1 MRGNPSLNYLYI
13 ANSFS
18 YKVPVA
24 SMEQQRIR
32 FDTFELNLHTG
43 ELHKQSRRIRL
54 QDQPARLLILLA
66 SRPGQLVTRD
76 EIHQALWKD
85 GEFVEFEHAVNT
97 AVRKIRVALEDDS
110 EQPRI
115 IETLPRKGYR
125 FIGSIEAA
133 ETMTSEPVPQQ
144 TIERSEKTEDFVIPL
159 SVERSRHLFLLA
171 QIPYVA
177 TYLATFY
184 YWYRLGSYL
193 EQTFPIIPLAI
204 SLPLMQV
211 AALVGFTVRVY
222 LISLVGWGHTG
233 SAEQFR
239 RIFPA
244 LAILDGFW
252 AATPLLV
259 EHKLTPLVAWTG
271 LILMGWL
278 IFGQRTLMQRIGRTP
293 IES

>member
-1 MRGNPSLNYLYI
+1 VNYLYI
-13 ANSFS
+13 ADFFGYNL
-18 YKVPVA
+18 PVA
-24 SMEQQRIR
+24 SMERQRIR
-32 FDTFELNLHTG
+32 FETFELNLRTG
-43 ELHKQSRRIRL
+43 ELHKQSRRVRL

-66 SRPGQLVTRD
+66 SRPGELVTRD
-76 EIHQALWKD
+76 EIHQALWKN

-97 AVRKIRVALEDDS
+97 AVRKIRIALEDDP

-125 FIGSIEAA
+125 FIGSIETA
-133 ETMTSEPVPQQ
+133 ETRTSEPRPQQ
-144 TIERSEKTEDFVIPL
+144 TIENSEKAEDFVIPL
-159 SVERSRHLFLLA
+159 SVERARQLFLLA

-184 YWYRLGSYL
+184 YWYGLGPYL
-193 EQTFPIIPLAI
+193 EQTFPVIPLAV
-204 SLPLMQV
+204 SLPVMQV
-211 AALVGFTVRVY
+211 GALVGFTVRVY

-233 SAEQFR
+233 SADQFR

-244 LAILDGFW
+244 LAILDGLW

-259 EHKLTPLVAWTG
+259 EHRLGPLVAWAG

-278 IFGQRTLMQRIGRTP
+278 IFGQRDLMRRIGRKP

>member
-1 MRGNPSLNYLYI
+1 MT
-13 ANSFS
+13 
-18 YKVPVA
+18 
-24 SMEQQRIR
+24 QQRIR
-32 FDTFELNLHTG
+32 FDTFELDLHTG

-66 SRPGQLVTRD
+66 SRPGELVTRE

-97 AVRKIRVALEDDS
+97 AVRKIRVALEDDP

-125 FIGSIEAA
+125 FIASVEDLETITSDKIPQPTIEAPQA
-133 ETMTSEPVPQQ
+133 PRTETPA
-144 TIERSEKTEDFVIPL
+144 DFVIPL

-184 YWYRLGSYL
+184 YWYRLGPYL
-193 EQTFPIIPLAI
+193 EQTFPIIPLTV
-204 SLPLMQV
+204 SLPVMQV
-211 AALVGFTVRVY
+211 AALLGFTVRVY

-233 SAEQFR
+233 SADQFR

-244 LAILDGFW
+244 LAILDGLW

-259 EHKLTPLVAWTG
+259 ERSLTPLVAWAG

-278 IFGQRTLMQRIGRTP
+278 IFGQRTLMQRIGRKP
-293 IES
+293 IEP

>member
-1 MRGNPSLNYLYI
+1 
-13 ANSFS
+13 
-18 YKVPVA
+18 
-24 SMEQQRIR
+24 MERHRIR

-66 SRPGQLVTRD
+66 SRPGELVTRD

-97 AVRKIRVALEDDS
+97 AVRKIRVALEDNA

-115 IETLPRKGYR
+115 IETLPKKGYR
-125 FIGSIEAA
+125 FIASIESL
-133 ETMTSEPVPQQ
+133 ETMASNSSPQQ
-144 TIERSEKTEDFVIPL
+144 IIEALEGATVPRAEKPEDFVLPL
-159 SVERSRHLFLLA
+159 SVQRSRHLFLLA
-171 QIPYVA
+171 QLPYVA
-177 TYLATFY
+177 TYFATFY
-184 YWYRLGSYL
+184 FWYRLGPYL
-193 EQTFPIIPLAI
+193 EQTFPVIPSSVSVPA
-204 SLPLMQV
+204 MQV
-211 AALVGFTVRVY
+211 AALLGFTVRVY

-233 SAEQFR
+233 SADQFR

-244 LAILDGFW
+244 LAVLDGLW

-259 EHKLTPLVAWTG
+259 EHSLSPVVAWAG

-278 IFGQRTLMQRIGRTP
+278 IFGQRTLMQRIGRKP